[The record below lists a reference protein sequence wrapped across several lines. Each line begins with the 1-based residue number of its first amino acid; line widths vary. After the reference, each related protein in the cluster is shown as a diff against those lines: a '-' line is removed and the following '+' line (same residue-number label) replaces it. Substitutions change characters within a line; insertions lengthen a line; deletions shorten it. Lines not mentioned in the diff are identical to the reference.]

1 MPKIITSTGVVKYKT
16 VPIYLGIKQID
27 KIKSEKNLALLKKVL
42 DKHNVSFLLF
52 YGTLLGAVREKDFI
66 THDEDIDL
74 AILDEERLKF
84 IDSIPDLMSVGFKVA
99 RYDRRGL
106 LSIIKD
112 GEYIDF
118 YFFSKYND
126 NLRCCSGILCPD
138 EFLENVAEYEFKGN
152 IYLVPRNFKEYLIFE
167 YGNNWMTPIQW
178 NNFSMPRWK
187 ISLLKIKEV
196 IKTLLPDSI
205 YFILAKHAEKKMEQ
219 KYKQKIDK
227 YYKEKQV

>member
-138 EFLENVAEYEFKGN
+138 EFLENFTTVSVGYQERLTFPDNGEYTIVVTVMGEIVFEEE
-152 IYLVPRNFKEYLIFE
+152 VSIFA
-167 YGNNWMTPIQW
+167 N
-178 NNFSMPRWK
+178 
-187 ISLLKIKEV
+187 
-196 IKTLLPDSI
+196 
-205 YFILAKHAEKKMEQ
+205 
-219 KYKQKIDK
+219 
-227 YYKEKQV
+227 